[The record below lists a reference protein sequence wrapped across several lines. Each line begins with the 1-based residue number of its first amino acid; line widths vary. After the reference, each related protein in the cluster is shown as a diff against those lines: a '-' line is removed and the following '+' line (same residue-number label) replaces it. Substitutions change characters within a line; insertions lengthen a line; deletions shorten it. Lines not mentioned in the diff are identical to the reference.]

1 MQKENGNN
9 QEKASILRPVKSVG
23 RMIPDAVDTLVY
35 CYLGMAPITIPITA
49 IFLAG
54 AVEKILQTI
63 L

>member
-1 MQKENGNN
+1 MKGIRYHKK
-9 QEKASILRPVKSVG
+9 KASIMRLVKSVG

>member
-1 MQKENGNN
+1 MKEIRYH
-9 QEKASILRPVKSVG
+9 KKKSSILRPVKSVG

-54 AVEKILQTI
+54 AVEQVIL
-63 L
+63 